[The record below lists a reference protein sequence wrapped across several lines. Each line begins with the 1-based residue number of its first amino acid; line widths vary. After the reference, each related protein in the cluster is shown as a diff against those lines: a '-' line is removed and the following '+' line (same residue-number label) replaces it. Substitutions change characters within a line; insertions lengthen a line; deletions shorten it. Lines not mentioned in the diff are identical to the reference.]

1 MLASIQRTSSW
12 PRLIQLAWTAVGVL
26 AAMLVQMPF
35 EVKPLGGPFTVF
47 VICVF
52 ISTLLFGRFA
62 GWVAVIL
69 SVFLSALF
77 FEPVGSFRL
86 INIGDLA
93 QIELYALV
101 AGMSV
106 LMADKIHQIILAQ
119 AIANDTLVT
128 ESRHKSLQL
137 REVAHRVANNFTS
150 LDALLR
156 QRAMASN
163 DPKIK
168 FGFEQASEL
177 VHIVARLNNR
187 LSMLD
192 SRGIIDSRSSL
203 TYVCD
208 DLEACAPSNIRVV
221 CEAESHML
229 PLTWVISLGLIINE
243 LVTNS
248 IKYAFPGGRDGT
260 IRVTFFQDGNFLR
273 LVIADDGAGVLGEV
287 KGSGLG
293 FPLLQAFSENLKW
306 TIEQHSDRRGTATS
320 VLLPYDAERE
330 TILDAEK
337 ETRVAK
343 PHPMALH

>member
-12 PRLIQLAWTAVGVL
+12 PRSIQFTWTAVAVLIALLIQLPL
-26 AAMLVQMPF
+26 
-35 EVKPLGGPFTVF
+35 EVKPMGGPFTVF

-52 ISTLLFGRFA
+52 ISTLLFGRRA
-62 GWVAVIL
+62 GWMAVIL

-77 FEPVGSFRL
+77 FEPLGSFKL
-86 INIGDLA
+86 VNIGDLA
-93 QIELYALV
+93 QIDLYALV
-101 AGMSV
+101 AGVMV
-106 LMADKIHQIILAQ
+106 LMVDKIHHIILAQ
-119 AIANDTLVT
+119 SAANDALVT

-177 VHIVARLNNR
+177 VHIVARLNTR

-192 SRGIIDSRSSL
+192 RRGIIDSETSL
-203 TYVCD
+203 AYVCD
-208 DLEACAPSNIRVV
+208 DLEACAPANILVV
-221 CEAESHML
+221 CDAESHML
-229 PLTWVISLGLIINE
+229 PLTWVISLGLVINE

-248 IKYAFPGGRDGT
+248 IKYAFPNNRDGT
-260 IRVTFFQDGNFLR
+260 IRVAFSRNGNFLR
-273 LVIADDGAGVLGEV
+273 LLVEDDGVGMAGKVTGT
-287 KGSGLG
+287 GMG

-306 TIEQHSDRRGTATS
+306 TVEQRSDARGTSTS
-320 VLLPYDAERE
+320 VLLPYDAEKE
-330 TILDAEK
+330 TSVDAES
-337 ETRVAK
+337 ETRVAE
-343 PHPMALH
+343 PHAIALH

>member
-1 MLASIQRTSSW
+1 MLASIQKTSAWSRPIQVAW
-12 PRLIQLAWTAVGVL
+12 AANGVLIALLIQL
-26 AAMLVQMPF
+26 PF
-35 EVKPLGGPFTVF
+35 EVKPMGGPFTVF

-52 ISTLLFGRFA
+52 ISTLLFGRLA
-62 GWVAVIL
+62 GWMAVTL

-77 FEPVGSFRL
+77 FEPVGSFQL
-86 INIGDLA
+86 VHVGDLA

-101 AGMSV
+101 AAVMV
-106 LMADKIHQIILAQ
+106 LIVDKIHRIILAQ
-119 AIANDTLVT
+119 ATANDTLVT

-163 DPKIK
+163 DPKVK

-187 LSMLD
+187 LSILD
-192 SRGIIDSRSSL
+192 RRGIIDSQTSL
-203 TYVCD
+203 AYVCD
-208 DLEACAPSNIRVV
+208 DLEACAPANIRVV

-248 IKYAFPGGRDGT
+248 IKYAFPDNRDGT
-260 IRVTFFQDGNFLR
+260 IRVAFSRDGNFLR
-273 LVIADDGAGVLGEV
+273 LLVEDDGVGTVGKV
-287 KGSGLG
+287 KDTGMG

-306 TIEQHSDRRGTATS
+306 TIEQRSDEHGTETS
-320 VLLPYDAERE
+320 ALLPYDAEKE
-330 TILDAEK
+330 TSVDAERK
-337 ETRVAK
+337 TSVGEA
-343 PHPMALH
+343 HSMALH

>member
-1 MLASIQRTSSW
+1 MLASIQKTSSW
-12 PRLIQLAWTAVGVL
+12 PRSIQLTWTAIGIL
-26 AAMLVQMPF
+26 SALLIQMPF
-35 EVKPLGGPFTVF
+35 EVKPMGGPFTVF

-52 ISTLLFGRFA
+52 ISTLLFGRLA
-62 GWVAVIL
+62 GWMAVTL

-77 FEPVGSFRL
+77 FEPAGSFRL
-86 INIGDLA
+86 VHVGDLA
-93 QIELYALV
+93 QIDLYALV
-101 AGMSV
+101 AAGMV
-106 LMADKIHQIILAQ
+106 LMAEKIQRIILAQ

-168 FGFEQASEL
+168 FEFEQASEL

-187 LSMLD
+187 LSILD
-192 SRGIIDSRSSL
+192 RRGIIDSETSL
-203 TYVCD
+203 AYVCD
-208 DLEACAPSNIRVV
+208 DLEACAPTNIRVD

-248 IKYAFPGGRDGT
+248 IKYAFPDNRDGT
-260 IRVTFFQDGNFLR
+260 IRVTFSQDGNFLR
-273 LVIADDGAGVLGEV
+273 LVVEDDGVGIVGKV
-287 KGSGLG
+287 KGSGIGL
-293 FPLLQAFSENLKW
+293 PLLQAFSENLKW
-306 TIEQHSDRRGTATS
+306 TVEQRSDACGTSTS
-320 VLLPYDAERE
+320 VLLPYDAE
-330 TILDAEK
+330 K
-337 ETRVAK
+337 ETSVAE
-343 PHPMALH
+343 PHAMALH